1 MWLAFG
7 SRLQNEDTGDVDPI
21 KWSWTCSSSWSVRWW
36 DSGGGTILSP
46 AHFCTERSRLQTSK
60 CTIAHIDHFAQ
71 DCFSTSTIFLLKLSM
86 AKGQNRPLF
95 NSSPFLVTWSL
106 YWAIALFGEHL
117 SIITTERR
125 VQECT
130 IRPPWPLNLRH
141 PTQWVG
147 QKEKNF
153 CHLKHDRLILVSI
166 LPSAPSSF
174 KLISRPQSERKFCQ
188 IRSNGNPKPGT

>member
-21 KWSWTCSSSWSVRWW
+21 KWSWTCLSSWSVRWW
-36 DSGGGTILSP
+36 DSGGAQYSLLHTSAPSG
-46 AHFCTERSRLQTSK
+46 AAFKLQN
-60 CTIAHIDHFAQ
+60 AQ
-71 DCFSTSTIFLLKLSM
+71 LRTSTILLKIASQLPQYSCLNSLWQRN
-86 AKGQNRPLF
+86 KIGRFF
-95 NSSPFLVTWSL
+95 NSTPFLVTWSL
-106 YWAIALFGEHL
+106 YWPIALFGEHL

-130 IRPPWPLNLRH
+130 IRPPWPLNLLDIRL
-141 PTQWVG
+141 G

-153 CHLKHDRLILVSI
+153 CHLKHRLILVSI

-174 KLISRPQSERKFCQ
+174 KLISRAQSERKFCQ